1 MQTVKSRPEADTA
14 FAKEPDRLFL
24 LPAFSRL
31 SHQAQES
38 VSERVLKPLP
48 RRILNGQSQECTH
61 SFLGRLPVGHLVI
74 FVIP

>member
-1 MQTVKSRPEADTA
+1 RVALKPTRRSSKSRIGSS
-14 FAKEPDRLFL
+14 L